1 MDLFKFFLVGI
12 LLFSNIC
19 MAQKKEVTN
28 KEENIIYKYK
38 KYEKFDFENFYIEG
52 QLGAPGDL
60 SLNPRFQKM
69 FRNKLPYRKSFNDK
83 IRRSVERIR

>member
-1 MDLFKFFLVGI
+1 
-12 LLFSNIC
+12 